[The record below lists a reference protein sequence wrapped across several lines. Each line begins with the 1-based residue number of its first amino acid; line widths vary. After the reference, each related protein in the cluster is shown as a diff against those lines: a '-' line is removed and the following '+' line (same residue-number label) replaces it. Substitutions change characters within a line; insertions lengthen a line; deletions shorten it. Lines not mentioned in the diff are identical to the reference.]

1 MSQASKAKRIAP
13 AAYDALIE
21 ALTTMYWNRGPFE
34 RFLRLSL
41 RDCPELLAGLSFD
54 DYKRR
59 IASELVGNLA
69 DNEDRYQAVTLRLM
83 IEVAA
88 MDDFTNLQQ
97 QKDRPELLEAAKDAN
112 SKLRRWT
119 EEYSSLVEAKER
131 LRAEKVAEEAGF
143 EARRS
148 LERVLTELKATF
160 VSLHSE
166 ADEQRRGKKFESLL
180 NELFHLYDLNP
191 RRSFSLSG
199 EQIDGAFTYSTDD
212 YLLEAKWENGPAA
225 RRDVDV
231 LAEVVRRKS
240 KNTLGLFV
248 AVNGFSKPAVDA
260 HSNCGSALV
269 FMDGTD
275 LYSVLDGQITLTDVL
290 EAKRRHLSETGLP
303 LFLVKDMLG
312 H

>member
-1 MSQASKAKRIAP
+1 MRQPATAKRIAP

-21 ALTTMYWNRGPFE
+21 ALATMYWNRGPFE
-34 RFLRLSL
+34 RFLRLAL
-41 RDCPELLAGLSFD
+41 RDCPEVLAGLSFD

-59 IASELVGNLA
+59 IASDFVSILA
-69 DNEDRYQAVTLRLM
+69 DNEVKYQAVTLGLM
-83 IEVAA
+83 LEVVA

-97 QKDRPELLEAAKDAN
+97 QKDRPELLEAARDAN
-112 SKLRRWT
+112 AKLRRWT

-131 LRAEKVAEEAGF
+131 LRVEKTAEEARF

-160 VSLHSE
+160 LTLHSE
-166 ADEQRRGKKFESLL
+166 ADEQRRGREFESLL
-180 NELFHLYDLNP
+180 NELFHLFDLNP
-191 RRSFSLSG
+191 RRSFSLTG

-212 YLLEAKWENGPAA
+212 YLLEAKWEKDPAA

-260 HSNCGSALV
+260 HANCGSALV
-269 FMDGTD
+269 FMDGSD
-275 LYSVLDGQITLTDVL
+275 LYSVLDGQIPLTDVL

-303 LFLVKDMLG
+303 LYLVKDMLG